1 VYFVLVCD
9 VFAHSTHVFQAAT
22 CILCKPLFCRLCK
35 CWCFFDQVCFTK
47 MAINCAFLQLWTQ
60 KWVQI

>member
-22 CILCKPLFCRLCK
+22 CIQRKPLFCRLCK
-35 CWCFFDQVCFTK
+35 CWCFF
-47 MAINCAFLQLWTQ
+47 
-60 KWVQI
+60 